1 MKVDAITKIK
11 ARQILDSRGTPTV
24 EVDVFTQS
32 GAFGRA
38 SVPSGAST
46 GSKEAIELRDGNKDY
61 YFGKSVLKAVK
72 NVNTKI
78 AKQIVGQNV
87 FNQAKIDKI
96 MIDLDGTD
104 NKAKLGAN
112 AILGVSLA
120 VAKAAACSKK
130 VSLYKYLGTGKQMP
144 CPMMNVING
153 GKHAD
158 SSLNIQEFMIMPTG
172 AKSWSEGLLWC
183 DTVFHTLKKVLKE
196 KGYATAVGD
205 EGGFAPNFKKDEEA
219 LEFLVEAIKT
229 AGFTPKK
236 DFQIALDVAA
246 SEMMNEAKKM
256 GKQGYYF
263 WKSKKLYSADE
274 LLAYYEDL
282 IQKYPII
289 SIEDGFDEDDWES
302 WQKFTKKMGKKIQI
316 VGDDLFVTN
325 TKILETGIKRK
336 AANAILIKLNQ
347 IGTVTETLNAIKMAK
362 DAGFNTIISHRSGE
376 TEDCYISDIAVA
388 TCAGQIKTGA
398 PSRSDRVAKYNELI
412 RIEEE
417 LGKTAVFSPKIK

>member
-1 MKVDAITKIK
+1 MKSDKIIKIK

-24 EVDVFTQS
+24 EVDVFCES

-46 GSKEAIELRDGNKDY
+46 GSKEAIELRDGNKNY
-61 YFGKSVLKAVK
+61 YFGKSVLKAVS
-72 NVNTKI
+72 NVNKKI
-78 AKQIVGQNV
+78 AKKLVEQNV
-87 FNQAKIDKI
+87 FNQAKIDQI
-96 MIDLDGTD
+96 MIALDGTE

-130 VSLYKYLGTGKQMP
+130 VSLYKYLGTGKQLP
-144 CPMMNVING
+144 VPMMNVING

-158 SSLNIQEFMIMPTG
+158 NNLNIQEFMIMPTG
-172 AKSWSEGLLWC
+172 AKSWSEALVWC

-219 LEFLVEAIKT
+219 LEFILEAIKK
-229 AGFTPKK
+229 AGYTPKK

-246 SEMMNEAKKM
+246 SEMFNEAKKLN
-256 GKQGYYF
+256 KNGYYF
-263 WKSKKLYSADE
+263 WKTKKLYSADE

-282 IQKYPII
+282 IQKYPIV
-289 SIEDGFDEDDWES
+289 SIEDGFDEEDWPS
-302 WQKFTKKMGKKIQI
+302 WKKFTQKLGRKIQI

-325 TKILETGIKRK
+325 TKILEKGIKNK
-336 AANAILIKLNQ
+336 SANAILIKLNQ
-347 IGTVTETLNAIKMAK
+347 IGTITETLNAIKMAK

-376 TEDCYISDIAVA
+376 TEDNYISDIAVA
-388 TCAGQIKTGA
+388 TCGGQIKTGA
-398 PSRSDRVAKYNELI
+398 PSRSDRVAKYNQLL

-417 LGKTAVFSPKIK
+417 LGKNAEFIGKIK

>member
-1 MKVDAITKIK
+1 MKADIITKIK

-24 EVDVFTQS
+24 EVDVWTQS

-46 GSKEAIELRDGNKDY
+46 GSKEAIELRDGDKNY

-72 NVNTKI
+72 NVNALI
-78 AKQIVGQNV
+78 AKAVLGQNV
-87 FNQAKIDKI
+87 FNQAKIDQI
-96 MIDLDGTD
+96 MIDLDGTE

-120 VAKAAACSKK
+120 VAKAAANSKK
-130 VSLYKYLGTGKQMP
+130 ISLFKYLGNGKQFP
-144 CPMMNVING
+144 VPMMNVING

-172 AKSWSEGLLWC
+172 AKSWSEALLWC

-196 KGYATAVGD
+196 NGYSTAVGD
-205 EGGFAPNFKKDEEA
+205 EGGFAPKFKKDEEA
-219 LEFLVEAIKT
+219 LAFLVEAIKT
-229 AGFTPKK
+229 AGFTPQK

-246 SEMMNEAKKM
+246 SEMRNEAKKLN
-256 GKQGYYF
+256 KDGYYF

-274 LLAYYEDL
+274 LLSYYEDL
-282 IQKYPII
+282 VQKYPII
-289 SIEDGFDEDDWES
+289 SIEDGFDEDDWDS
-302 WQKFTKKMGKKIQI
+302 WKKFTKKLGKKIQI

-325 TKILETGIKRK
+325 TKILENGIKQK

-347 IGTVTETLNAIKMAK
+347 IGTVTETLNAIQMAK
-362 DAGFNTIISHRSGE
+362 DAGFASIVSHRSGE
-376 TEDCYISDIAVA
+376 TEDSYIADIAVA

-398 PSRSDRVAKYNELI
+398 PSRSDRVAKYNQLT

-417 LGKTAVFSPKIK
+417 LGKQAVFIGKIR

>member
-1 MKVDAITKIK
+1 MKADIITKIK

-46 GSKEAIELRDGNKDY
+46 GSKEAIELRDGDKNY

-78 AKQIVGQNV
+78 AKAVLGQNV

-96 MIDLDGTD
+96 MIDLDGTE

-120 VAKAAACSKK
+120 VAKAAANSKK
-130 VSLYKYLGTGKQMP
+130 VPLYKYLGSGKTLP

-172 AKSWSEGLLWC
+172 AKSWSEALLWC
-183 DTVFHTLKKVLKE
+183 DTVFHTLKKVLNE
-196 KGYATAVGD
+196 NGYSTAVGD
-205 EGGFAPNFKKDEEA
+205 EGGFAPKFKKDEEA
-219 LEFLVEAIKT
+219 LAFLVEAIKK

-246 SEMMNEAKKM
+246 SEMRNEAKKL
-256 GKQGYYF
+256 GKDGYYF
-263 WKSKKLYSADE
+263 WKSKKLFSADE
-274 LLAYYEDL
+274 LLSYYEDL

-289 SIEDGFDEDDWES
+289 SIEDGFDEDDWDA
-302 WQKFTKKMGKKIQI
+302 WKKFTKKLGKKIQI

-325 TKILETGIKRK
+325 TKILQKGIENKS
-336 AANAILIKLNQ
+336 ANSILIKLNQ
-347 IGTVTETLNAIKMAK
+347 IGTVSETLNAIKMAK
-362 DAGFNTIISHRSGE
+362 DAGFNSIVSHRSGE

-398 PSRSDRVAKYNELI
+398 PSRSDRVAKYNELL
-412 RIEEE
+412 RIEED
-417 LGKTAVFSPKIK
+417 LGKNAQFVGKIR

>member
-1 MKVDAITKIK
+1 MKADIITKIK

-24 EVDVFTQS
+24 EVDVGTQS

-46 GSKEAIELRDGNKDY
+46 GSKEAIELRDGNKNY

-78 AKQIVGQNV
+78 AKVVLGQNV
-87 FNQAKIDKI
+87 FNQAKIDKM
-96 MIDLDGTD
+96 MIDLDGTE

-120 VAKAAACSKK
+120 VAKAAANSKK
-130 VSLYKYLGTGKQMP
+130 VSLFKYLGKGTQLP

-172 AKSWSEGLLWC
+172 AKSWSEALLWC
-183 DTVFHTLKKVLKE
+183 DTVFHTLKKLLKE
-196 KGYATAVGD
+196 KGLSTAVGD

-219 LEFLVEAIKT
+219 LAFLVEAIKL

-246 SEMMNEAKKM
+246 SEMMNEAKKL
-256 GKQGYYF
+256 GKNGYYF
-263 WKSKKLYSADE
+263 WKAKKLYSADE
-274 LLAYYEDL
+274 LLAYYEYL
-282 IQKYPII
+282 IEKYPII

-302 WQKFTKKMGKKIQI
+302 WKKFTKKLGKKIQI

-325 TKILETGIKRK
+325 TKILATGIKEK

-347 IGTVTETLNAIKMAK
+347 IGTVSETLNAIKMAK
-362 DAGFNTIISHRSGE
+362 DAGLASVVSHRSGE
-376 TEDCYISDIAVA
+376 TEDNYIADVAVGA
-388 TCAGQIKTGA
+388 AAGQIKTGA
-398 PSRSDRVAKYNELI
+398 PSRSDRVAKYNELL

-417 LGKTAVFSPKIK
+417 LGKKALFVGKIR